1 MDCLAIFQRDDSQV
15 LSKLG
20 NINPV
25 TDSAVILYFP
35 SDRGI
40 DGLDAPFHANIDAL
54 LEHVIAEIVGG
65 FGVLHSAPLRLY
77 LGRFSPAGKVNR
89 LSGAT
94 LGERVNYTAVR
105 IGTTFPGIHSRP
117 DSQWLRKS
125 AQVVKAFR
133 LSSR

>member
-1 MDCLAIFQRDDSQV
+1 MDRFAIFQRDDSQV

-35 SDRGI
+35 SDCGI

-54 LEHVIAEIVGG
+54 LEHVIAEVVGG

-77 LGRFSPAGKVNR
+77 PGRFSPAGEVYR

-94 LGERVNYTAVR
+94 LGESGSRLYRRPNRYHVVITLPR
-105 IGTTFPGIHSRP
+105 I
-117 DSQWLRKS
+117 DSQIM
-125 AQVVKAFR
+125 
-133 LSSR
+133 